1 MTKEKSE
8 IKVGDWVHVLI
19 VGFRSGVNSTEPAYR
34 IESIDGDNYTAV
46 QTEGSYEHRVTVK
59 KGKLKKL

>member
-19 VGFRSGVNSTEPAYR
+19 VGFRAGEYKNEPAYQ
-34 IESIDGDNYTAV
+34 IESIDGDDYTAV
-46 QTEGSYEHRVTVK
+46 QTEGSYQHRVTVK
-59 KGKLKKL
+59 KRKLKKL

>member
-8 IKVGDWVHVLI
+8 IKVGDWVHVKI
-19 VGFRSGVNSTEPAYR
+19 VGIKLEGNEPAYQ
-34 IESIDGDNYTAV
+34 IESIEGDDYHVV
-46 QTEGSYEHRVTVK
+46 QTEGTYQHRLKVK

>member
-1 MTKEKSE
+1 MIKEKSE

-19 VGFRSGVNSTEPAYR
+19 VGFRSGVNANEPAYQVEK
-34 IESIDGDNYTAV
+34 IEGDEYHVV
-46 QTEGSYEHRVTVK
+46 QTEGTYQHRVTVK